1 MRIYGAPSIVTT
13 EPDPTPPDER
23 LRQLADLTAF
33 ACRSMVVLLELQR
46 MAADSYAKQADYRDL
61 FVETHER
68 IRRMHQCDAD
78 LSVRAGLDAQAYLTS
93 AQISQL
99 VAAVLSRLVRAGLGI
114 EPPEGT

>member
-68 IRRMHQCDAD
+68 HRSAHQCDAD
-78 LSVRAGLDAQAYLTS
+78 IAAEARVDAQTYLTA
-93 AQISQL
+93 AQIAQL
-99 VAAVLSRLVRAGLGI
+99 VAAALSKQVRVALGI
-114 EPPEGT
+114 EVDDG